1 MFIDELCLLNISF
14 HHCFTLYS
22 QMKKE
27 MLWKRQKASSR
38 QDLQLSRSVE
48 YYKTVC
54 LRFVVFKCHLPLPN
68 RNQPFLWGKTSNSL
82 TNSFV
87 FILSPLG
94 FSGTCWETCFSY
106 SCYYGHPHRQQRRKG
121 TDIIPELPGQPQ
133 PHSPSLRMWGWDRPL
148 HFKWCNQSQG
158 RGFEMGR
165 CLCRLL
171 F

>member
-54 LRFVVFKCHLPLPN
+54 LRFVGFKCHLPLPN
-68 RNQPFLWGKTSNSL
+68 RNQPFLWGKNFKFSNKFLCLYTIS
-82 TNSFV
+82 TWV
-87 FILSPLG
+87 FRNLLG
-94 FSGTCWETCFSY
+94 
-106 SCYYGHPHRQQRRKG
+106 
-121 TDIIPELPGQPQ
+121 
-133 PHSPSLRMWGWDRPL
+133 
-148 HFKWCNQSQG
+148 N
-158 RGFEMGR
+158 
-165 CLCRLL
+165 LL
-171 F
+171 LLLLLLWPPTQATKKKRYRHHT